1 MVRTE
6 VREILHNVVT
16 LGSKSKYD
24 NANAIFVL
32 WLYKSLKYRPYLF
45 PPVILEELD
54 RANVAE
60 LANGQKK
67 ALRNYVK
74 KMLQDMSPDLNN
86 CPLQLENL
94 TFECFSD
101 YMVTWKQTKG
111 KIRDKKHN
119 KKHNKKHRRRNRDA
133 LPERQALDDDD
144 ELYYSRS
151 TYEGCRTAL
160 AHIYRMAGVM
170 MSSELKNQLKHFTG
184 GLKRSIAAEKR
195 ETG

>member
-1 MVRTE
+1 MVQTE

-16 LGSKSKYD
+16 PGSKSKYD
-24 NANAIFVL
+24 NANTIFVL

-54 RANVAE
+54 RANEAE
-60 LANGQKK
+60 QANGQKK
-67 ALRNYVK
+67 ALRNCVK

-94 TFECFSD
+94 TFECFGD

-119 KKHNKKHRRRNRDA
+119 KKRRRRNRDA
-133 LPERQALDDDD
+133 LPERHALDDDDD

-160 AHIYRMAGVM
+160 AHIYCMAGVT